1 MEDPFFIV
9 NLYEMDVH
17 KSLNSYICYAK
28 KLTIVC
34 ICNRLPKG
42 NIKISGNEKV
52 TIMAKS
58 GKKINC
64 PVTASIE
71 LIGGKWKTII
81 LYSLLSGTRRFGEI
95 AVRIPDIS
103 RKVLTEQL
111 KELESDGLILREQ
124 YKEIPPRVEYSL
136 TELGK
141 SLSPVFRELE
151 IWGTEN
157 LLSKE

>member
-1 MEDPFFIV
+1 
-9 NLYEMDVH
+9 MDER

-34 ICNRLPKG
+34 ICNRLRKG

-52 TIMAKS
+52 TIMVKS

-136 TELGK
+136 TELGR

>member
-1 MEDPFFIV
+1 MI
-9 NLYEMDVH
+9 
-17 KSLNSYICYAK
+17 
-28 KLTIVC
+28 
-34 ICNRLPKG
+34 
-42 NIKISGNEKV
+42 
-52 TIMAKS
+52 KS

-111 KELESDGLILREQ
+111 KELESDGLIVREQ

-141 SLSPVFRELE
+141 SLSSVFRELE
-151 IWGTEN
+151 IWGIEN
-157 LLSKE
+157 LLAK

>member
-1 MEDPFFIV
+1 MV
-9 NLYEMDVH
+9 NLYKMDER

-34 ICNRLPKG
+34 ICNRLRKG

-52 TIMAKS
+52 TIMVKS

-64 PVTASIE
+64 PITASIE

-81 LYSLLSGTRRFGEI
+81 LYSLLNGTRRFGEI

>member
-1 MEDPFFIV
+1 
-9 NLYEMDVH
+9 MDER

-34 ICNRLPKG
+34 ICNRLRKG

-52 TIMAKS
+52 TIMVKS
-58 GKKINC
+58 AKKINC

>member
-1 MEDPFFIV
+1 MI
-9 NLYEMDVH
+9 
-17 KSLNSYICYAK
+17 
-28 KLTIVC
+28 
-34 ICNRLPKG
+34 
-42 NIKISGNEKV
+42 
-52 TIMAKS
+52 KS

-111 KELESDGLILREQ
+111 KELESDGLIVREQ

-136 TELGK
+136 TDLGK
-141 SLSPVFRELE
+141 SLSSVFRELE
-151 IWGTEN
+151 IWGTED
-157 LLSKE
+157 LLTK